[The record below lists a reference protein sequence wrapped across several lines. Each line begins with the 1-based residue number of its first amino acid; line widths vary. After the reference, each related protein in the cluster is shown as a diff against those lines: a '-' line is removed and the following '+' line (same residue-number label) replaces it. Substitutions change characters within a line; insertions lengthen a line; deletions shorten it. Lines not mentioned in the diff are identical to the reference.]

1 MIAEKYVTLQ
11 KPIKEYN
18 ELNISFGYKK
28 DGYNYF
34 TGDKEDGGAYVY
46 IKPIKRTNGIT
57 SCTIL
62 GRSAYECGFKVF
74 ALSMARN
81 NTKKIQKFADSF
93 TPEVLEEIRE
103 QYEQQ
108 NFKAIRTLISEIT
121 KEFAK

>member
-1 MIAEKYVTLQ
+1 MIADKYVTLQ

-18 ELNISFGYKK
+18 ELNISFGYQKG
-28 DGYNYF
+28 GYNYF